1 MKWWFIKLSLAL
13 LLPVVMVKS
22 EECRIVSLSPAL
34 TEIVCY
40 LGGGKSLAGRCSA
53 CDQPPEVKSLPTVG
67 RFGIPEVE
75 KIVVLKPNWVI
86 ANDFMNPNVAGKLR
100 ELGIETTLAQINS
113 VADYLKW
120 LEIIGKKLNKNKEL
134 TAALNKF
141 ESEKRFLQ
149 QLKPLPLKVLWVVNA
164 KPLIVAGSGSLPDSA
179 LKLMQLENAAGMV
192 KKEYFKCSAE
202 WVLNSSIDLMIW
214 GVPGTPEKS
223 GAFWKKVPAVRAK
236 RVIYHHVYSPI
247 TRPGPRF
254 LSAVKAMRQDIEA
267 KIGAKL

>member
-1 MKWWFIKLSLAL
+1 MKWWFIKLSLIW

-100 ELGIETTLAQINS
+100 ELGIETTLAQINTMS
-113 VADYLKW
+113 DYLKW

-179 LKLMQLENAAGMV
+179 IKLMRLENAAGSV
-192 KKEYFKCSAE
+192 KNEYFKCSAE
-202 WVLNSSIDLMIW
+202 WVLSHRIDLVIW
-214 GVPGTPEKS
+214 GVPHTPQKS
-223 GAFWKKVPAVRAK
+223 GAFWKKVPAVKAGK
-236 RVIYHHVYSPI
+236 VVYHHIYSPI

-254 LSAVKAMRQDIEA
+254 LPEVRALRKKIEEAVK
-267 KIGAKL
+267 K